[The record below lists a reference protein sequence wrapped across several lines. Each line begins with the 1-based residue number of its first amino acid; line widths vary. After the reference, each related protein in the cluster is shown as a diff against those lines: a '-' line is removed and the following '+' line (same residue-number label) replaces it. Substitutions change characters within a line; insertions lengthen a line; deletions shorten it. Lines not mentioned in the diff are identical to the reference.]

1 MREREEWRS
10 EGERKE
16 GVREREER
24 RVCGREE
31 RRE

>member
-1 MREREEWRS
+1 MRERERRS

-16 GVREREER
+16 GVRESGKEGVWE
-24 RVCGREE
+24 REE